1 MAWDLI
7 DEGSLLENSETKPG
21 AFDSRSPVPDRLA
34 AVVPL
39 CPRKQQYCYCRTEL
53 ECPRLSGVRSRSM
66 RRRSLRGYPELGE
79 CRKALPSGGV
89 QPHL

>member
-39 CPRKQQYCYCRTEL
+39 CP
-53 ECPRLSGVRSRSM
+53 
-66 RRRSLRGYPELGE
+66 
-79 CRKALPSGGV
+79 ALPIYRKPIRCCQPACGANAASDPSALFASG
-89 QPHL
+89 